1 MKKYLLIVSLFAFS
15 DCMLYLPRET
25 KIKLDSENGYFFVKA
40 SDYTDTNYFYIHLKT
55 TNIMLNNLEYCEY
68 NSVPKD
74 ESISKCEFITFIP
87 HKSDTDT
94 VSNIINDY
102 YQFEKYRRSYSFIIF
117 HYSGDY
123 QPNFEIEVEGLNDLN
138 EEKTGNKEKTGNN
151 GSNATTIILIVLC
164 VVLACALIIAITFLV
179 ILARRNKI
187 GPNAEEAHN
196 AIPNQDYPLND

>member
-1 MKKYLLIVSLFAFS
+1 MKKYPLILSLLSISN
-15 DCMLYLPRET
+15 CMLYLPRET
-25 KIKLDSENGYFFVKA
+25 KTKLDSVNGYFFVKS
-40 SDYTDTNYFYIHLKT
+40 SDYTNSNYFYIHFKT
-55 TNIMLNNLEYCEY
+55 TNIMLNNLEYCEC

-74 ESISKCEFITFIP
+74 ESISECEFVTFRP
-87 HKSDTDT
+87 YESDS
-94 VSNIINDY
+94 VSNVINDY
-102 YQFEKYRRSYSFIIF
+102 YQFEKYKKSYSFIIF

-138 EEKTGNKEKTGNN
+138 DEKTGNEEKTGNDELNT
-151 GSNATTIILIVLC
+151 TTIILIVLC
-164 VVLACALIIAITFLV
+164 AVLACALIIAITFLV

>member
-1 MKKYLLIVSLFAFS
+1 MKKYLLILSLFAFS

-55 TNIMLNNLEYCEY
+55 TNIMLNNLEYCEC

-74 ESISKCEFITFIP
+74 ESVYECEFITFHP
-87 HKSDTDT
+87 HKSDS
-94 VSNIINDY
+94 VSNVINDY

-123 QPNFEIEVEGLNDLN
+123 QQNFEIEIESLNDLN
-138 EEKTGNKEKTGNN
+138 DEKNGNDEL
-151 GSNATTIILIVLC
+151 NATIIILLVSCAVLT
-164 VVLACALIIAITFLV
+164 CALIIAITFLV

-187 GPNAEEAHN
+187 RTNAEEVVHN
-196 AIPNQDYPLND
+196 AIPNQDYPLNE

>member
-1 MKKYLLIVSLFAFS
+1 
-15 DCMLYLPRET
+15 MLYLPRGT
-25 KIKLDSENGYFFVKA
+25 KTKLDSEKGYFFVKA
-40 SDYTDTNYFYIHLKT
+40 SDYTDSNYFYIHFKT
-55 TNIMLNNLEYCEY
+55 TNIMLNNLEYCQY

-74 ESISKCEFITFIP
+74 ESISECEFITFQP
-87 HKSDTDT
+87 HKSDSDT
-94 VSNIINDY
+94 VSNVINDY
-102 YQFEKYRRSYSFIIF
+102 YKFEKYKRPYSFIIF

-138 EEKTGNKEKTGNN
+138 EEKTGNN
-151 GSNATTIILIVLC
+151 GLNATTIILIVLC

-196 AIPNQDYPLND
+196 AIPNQDYPLNE

>member
-1 MKKYLLIVSLFAFS
+1 MKKYLLILSLFTFS

-25 KIKLDSENGYFFVKA
+25 KTKLDSVNGYFFVKA
-40 SDYTDTNYFYIHLKT
+40 SDYTDSNYFYIHFKT
-55 TNIMLNNLEYCEY
+55 TNIMLNNLEYCQY
-68 NSVPKD
+68 NSVPKN
-74 ESISKCEFITFIP
+74 ESISECEFITFQP
-87 HKSDTDT
+87 HKSDSDT
-94 VSNIINDY
+94 VSNVINDY
-102 YQFEKYRRSYSFIIF
+102 YKFEKYKRPYSFIIF

-138 EEKTGNKEKTGNN
+138 EEKTGNN
-151 GSNATTIILIVLC
+151 GLNATTIILIVLC

-196 AIPNQDYPLND
+196 AIPNEDYPINY

>member
-1 MKKYLLIVSLFAFS
+1 MKKYLLILSLFAFS

-123 QPNFEIEVEGLNDLN
+123 QPNFEIEVEVLNDR
-138 EEKTGNKEKTGNN
+138 KTGNDELN
-151 GSNATTIILIVLC
+151 TTIIILIVLC
-164 VVLACALIIAITFLV
+164 AVLACALIIAITFLV

>member
-1 MKKYLLIVSLFAFS
+1 MHALFTKRNKDQTWLRKWILLCKGFRLYRYQLF
-15 DCMLYLPRET
+15 LYPF
-25 KIKLDSENGYFFVKA
+25 KN
-40 SDYTDTNYFYIHLKT
+40 H
-55 TNIMLNNLEYCEY
+55 EYHAQY

-138 EEKTGNKEKTGNN
+138 DEKTGNEEKTENN
-151 GSNATTIILIVLC
+151 ESNATTIILIVLC
-164 VVLACALIIAITFLV
+164 GVLACALIIAITFLV
-179 ILARRNKI
+179 ILARRSKI

>member
-1 MKKYLLIVSLFAFS
+1 MKKYLLIFSLFAFS
-15 DCMLYLPRET
+15 DCMLYLPRGT
-25 KIKLDSENGYFFVKA
+25 KTKLDSEKGYFFVKA
-40 SDYTDTNYFYIHLKT
+40 SDYTDSNYFYIHFKT
-55 TNIMLNNLEYCEY
+55 TNIMLNNLEYCQY

-74 ESISKCEFITFIP
+74 ESISECEFITFQP
-87 HKSDTDT
+87 HKSDSDT
-94 VSNIINDY
+94 VSNVINDY
-102 YQFEKYRRSYSFIIF
+102 YKFEKYKRPYSFIIF

-138 EEKTGNKEKTGNN
+138 EEKTGNN
-151 GSNATTIILIVLC
+151 GLNATTIILIVLC

-196 AIPNQDYPLND
+196 AIPNEDYPLNY

>member
-1 MKKYLLIVSLFAFS
+1 MKKYLLILSLFAFS

-40 SDYTDTNYFYIHLKT
+40 SDYTDSNYFYIHFKT

-68 NSVPKD
+68 PSVPKD

-102 YQFEKYRRSYSFIIF
+102 YQFEKYKKSYSFIIF

-123 QPNFEIEVEGLNDLN
+123 QPNFEIEVEVLNDR
-138 EEKTGNKEKTGNN
+138 KTGNDELNT
-151 GSNATTIILIVLC
+151 TTIILIVLC
-164 VVLACALIIAITFLV
+164 AVLACALIIAITFLV

>member
-1 MKKYLLIVSLFAFS
+1 
-15 DCMLYLPRET
+15 MLYLPRET

-123 QPNFEIEVEGLNDLN
+123 QPNFEIEVEVLNDK
-138 EEKTGNKEKTGNN
+138 KTGNDELNT
-151 GSNATTIILIVLC
+151 TTIILIVLC
-164 VVLACALIIAITFLV
+164 AVLACALIIAITFLV

-196 AIPNQDYPLND
+196 AIPKQDYPLND

>member
-1 MKKYLLIVSLFAFS
+1 MKKYLLIFSLFAFS

-40 SDYTDTNYFYIHLKT
+40 SDYTDTNYLYIHLKT
-55 TNIMLNNLEYCEY
+55 TNIMLNNLEYCQY

-74 ESISKCEFITFIP
+74 ESISECEFITFQP
-87 HKSDTDT
+87 HKSDSDT
-94 VSNIINDY
+94 VSNVINDY
-102 YQFEKYRRSYSFIIF
+102 YKFEKYKRPYSFIIF

-138 EEKTGNKEKTGNN
+138 DEKTRNDELNT
-151 GSNATTIILIVLC
+151 TTIILIVLC
-164 VVLACALIIAITFLV
+164 AILACALIIAITFLV

-187 GPNAEEAHN
+187 RTNAEEVVHN
-196 AIPNQDYPLND
+196 AIPNQDYPLNE

>member
-1 MKKYLLIVSLFAFS
+1 MKKYLLILSLFAFS

-25 KIKLDSENGYFFVKA
+25 KTKLDSEKGYFFVKA
-40 SDYTDTNYFYIHLKT
+40 SDYTNSNYFYIHLKA
-55 TNIMLNNLEYCEY
+55 TNIMLNNLEYCEC

-74 ESISKCEFITFIP
+74 ESISEYEFITFHPYI
-87 HKSDTDT
+87 SDS
-94 VSNIINDY
+94 VSNVINDY
-102 YQFEKYRRSYSFIIF
+102 YQFEKYKKSYSFIIF

-123 QPNFEIEVEGLNDLN
+123 QPNFEIEVEVSNDK
-138 EEKTGNKEKTGNN
+138 KTGNDELNT
-151 GSNATTIILIVLC
+151 TTIILIVLC
-164 VVLACALIIAITFLV
+164 AILACALIIAITFLV

>member
-1 MKKYLLIVSLFAFS
+1 MKKYLLILSLFAFS

-25 KIKLDSENGYFFVKA
+25 KTKLDSVKGYFFVKA
-40 SDYTDTNYFYIHLKT
+40 SDYTNSNYFYIHLKA
-55 TNIMLNNLEYCEY
+55 TNIMLNNLEYCEC

-74 ESISKCEFITFIP
+74 ESISECEFITFQPYI
-87 HKSDTDT
+87 SDS
-94 VSNIINDY
+94 VSNVINDY
-102 YQFEKYRRSYSFIIF
+102 YQFEKYKKSYSFIIF

-138 EEKTGNKEKTGNN
+138 DEKTGNEEKTENN
-151 GSNATTIILIVLC
+151 ESNATIIILIVLC
-164 VVLACALIIAITFLV
+164 GVLACALIIAITFLV

>member
-1 MKKYLLIVSLFAFS
+1 MKKYLLILSLFAFS

-102 YQFEKYRRSYSFIIF
+102 YQFEKYKKSYSFIIF

-123 QPNFEIEVEGLNDLN
+123 QPNFEIEVEVLNDK
-138 EEKTGNKEKTGNN
+138 KTGNDELNT
-151 GSNATTIILIVLC
+151 TTIILIVLC
-164 VVLACALIIAITFLV
+164 AVLACALIIAITFLV

-187 GPNAEEAHN
+187 GPNAEDAHN